1 MFSAYQGSNYFM
13 AYINKL
19 KLRFVNPTDQN
30 DENILYNK
38 VLNNTFRPLRLQ
50 ICQGYKRRSEH
61 HYTEDKIIHRR
72 EFFSRSLYYIQA
84 ENKEWYMISE
94 IQGSH
99 NSNYEDCFLLGCDAM

>member
-38 VLNNTFRPLRLQ
+38 VVNTTFRPLKTTNMPGL
-50 ICQGYKRRSEH
+50 
-61 HYTEDKIIHRR
+61 
-72 EFFSRSLYYIQA
+72 
-84 ENKEWYMISE
+84 
-94 IQGSH
+94 
-99 NSNYEDCFLLGCDAM
+99 